1 MRFILNFL
9 WFIFGGFFMGLTWW
23 FFSLLAF
30 VSIIGIPWGRACFVI
45 GKFTF
50 FPFGYEAINRDVLEQ
65 NDIGTSSFGLVGNVI
80 WFIFAGFFL
89 ALGHV
94 ICMIASAVSIIGIPF
109 AFAHYKLAVISIA
122 PIGKMIVE
130 KEVAQGLKFK
140 TIMSNLKKEKPFL

>member
-50 FPFGYEAINRDVLEQ
+50 FPFGYEAINRDVLEK

-80 WFIFAGFFL
+80 WFVFAGFFL

-94 ICMIASAVSIIGIPF
+94 FCMIASAISIIGIPF

-130 KEVAQGLKFK
+130 KEVAQSLKFK
-140 TIMSNLKKEKPFL
+140 NIMSNLKKEKPFL